1 MAEEPEQ
8 KGLVMAPDA
17 SLSLQADIEEPE
29 MHPIAYSFAV
39 ISKGDLSPPRIN
51 DKYYEDVGNHSS
63 STEEYTTAADSPDDE
78 DVEHGKLMDRRMF
91 MQATQGRVDEFDKV
105 LDEISRKKKLQGSKI
120 FCQVSPQRNT
130 CLHIAASSGHLD
142 LARHIVEKCPQ
153 LIKKKNSRGD
163 TALHIAARRNDS
175 ITFVKLIIRS
185 CHSGSAES
193 RDIEKAESLLRIV
206 NHEENTVLHEA
217 LIHHC
222 KEIAKVLI
230 EADPQAAYCPNKEG
244 KTPLYLAAEAQYLDV
259 VKVLETK
266 KPTTKERDGKVKP
279 AIYGAIL
286 GKNKGILIQAC
297 IFTLDIYICI

>member
-8 KGLVMAPDA
+8 KGLFVAPDA
-17 SLSLQADIEEPE
+17 SLSLQADIEEPDME
-29 MHPIAYSFAV
+29 PSASCIV
-39 ISKGDLSPPRIN
+39 ISRGDIY
-51 DKYYEDVGNHSS
+51 DKDYEDVDNHSF
-63 STEEYTTAADSPDDE
+63 STEEYTISSESLDDE
-78 DVEHGKLMDRRMF
+78 DVEPGRFMDRRMF
-91 MQATQGRVDEFDKV
+91 MQATQGQVDDFKKV
-105 LDEISRKKKLQGSKI
+105 LDEISMEKELQRSEI

-130 CLHIAASSGHLD
+130 CLHIAASSGHFH
-142 LARHIVEKCPQ
+142 LACNIVEECPQ
-153 LIKKKNSRGD
+153 LIKMKNSRGD

-175 ITFVKLIIRS
+175 ITFVNLVIHS

-222 KEIAKVLI
+222 KEVAKVLI

-259 VKVLETK
+259 VEIMEKE
-266 KPTTKERDGKVKP
+266 KPTTEERDSKVKP

-286 GKNKGILIQAC
+286 GRNKGILIQAC